1 MCVFFFFFKQKTAY
15 EMRMSDWSS
24 DVCSS
29 DLEEEAV
36 DTGPDPLVT
45 AEKFAEMQAL
55 YDKAWDSLL
64 KLGSSHPKTQ
74 AKREA
79 VASHIMTLKLS
90 PKIVDEITQ
99 NLRAKIDTVRQTEKS
114 IMRICVVDAGMTRE
128 EFIKIYRET
137 NGATSPEWV
146 QKLIRAKRKYS
157 SELNARQEEI
167 YALQEHLRK
176 MEGDNLVSLTEKI
189 GRAHV

>member
-1 MCVFFFFFKQKTAY
+1 MFAMAQYPETVAILLEAY
-15 EMRMSDWSS
+15 ENSKLGKKRLADIITGFIDPNAADTPPTPPAPVVKAEDEDSDDADES
-24 DVCSS
+24 DE
-29 DLEEEAV
+29 EEEAV

-128 EFIKIYRET
+128 DFIKIYRSEERRVG
-137 NGATSPEWV
+137 NEWVRQCRSEVATS
-146 QKLIRAKRKYS
+146 
-157 SELNARQEEI
+157 
-167 YALQEHLRK
+167 
-176 MEGDNLVSLTEKI
+176 
-189 GRAHV
+189 

>member
-1 MCVFFFFFKQKTAY
+1 MFCFFKQKTAY
-15 EMRMSDWSS
+15 EMRISDWSS

-29 DLEEEAV
+29 DLAEDEDNDDADESDEEEEAV

-64 KLGSSHPKTQ
+64 KLSSSHPKTQ

-90 PKIVDEITQ
+90 QKIADAITP
-99 NLRAKIDTVRQTEKS
+99 NLRAKLDTVRHTETTDNRPVGKE
-114 IMRICVVDAGMTRE
+114 R
-128 EFIKIYRET
+128 
-137 NGATSPEWV
+137 
-146 QKLIRAKRKYS
+146 
-157 SELNARQEEI
+157 
-167 YALQEHLRK
+167 LRP
-176 MEGDNLVSLTEKI
+176 
-189 GRAHV
+189 R